1 MANSTKSLKMWKEI
15 EFKEDEESIYSR
27 SKLNILYHISFIY
40 CILYIPCHI
49 LLRNK
54 MVET

>member
-40 CILYIPCHI
+40 CILYIYTLSHF
-49 LLRNK
+49 
-54 MVET
+54 T